1 MRRGRNGRV
10 DIRLGQPEPTLMN
23 LVLNPESEAIL
34 QRLVASGRYGGAAG
48 VLEAGLQKLNAE
60 ANTQLESF
68 PPGSLAH
75 LFTDERNLEEAALVK
90 GSSLVIE

>member
-1 MRRGRNGRV
+1 
-10 DIRLGQPEPTLMN
+10 MN

-34 QRLVASGRYGGAAG
+34 ERLVASGRYGGAAG
-48 VLEAGLQKLNAE
+48 VLEAGLRKLDAE
-60 ANTQLESF
+60 QTESF

-75 LFTDERNLEEAALVK
+75 LFTDERNAEEAALVK

>member
-1 MRRGRNGRV
+1 
-10 DIRLGQPEPTLMN
+10 MN

-34 QRLVASGRYGGAAG
+34 QRLVATGRYGGPAG
-48 VLEAGLQKLNAE
+48 VVEAGLQKLDAE
-60 ANTQLESF
+60 TSAQIEAF

-75 LFTDERNLEEAALVK
+75 LFNDERNAEEAALVK